1 MHYSNFVKAG
11 VLSCEDQIFGVKSD
25 KVKRPQKHC
34 KGFGEWEKHTRG
46 IGGKVMMSH
55 GYELGKGL
63 GRELQGDPRLVNEAY
78 IIESFLRKD
87 R

>member
-1 MHYSNFVKAG
+1 MVTGRVDSEGQNAG
-11 VLSCEDQIFGVKSD
+11 MRTQSYAQ
-25 KVKRPQKHC
+25 PQSLG

-46 IGGKVMMSH
+46 IGGKVMMNL

-78 IIESFLRKD
+78 IIESYLSKD